1 LPHIDPEKTGFWGCP
16 AWYIAKKT
24 PERDEMTT
32 IAEIKIPPILKI
44 GGGSFATVAALLPRL
59 RGRRPLIV
67 TDPFLLKTQLAD
79 RLATQIRDAGLSCE
93 IFHETVSDPTTAV
106 VDAGVR
112 RFVEGAHDS
121 LVSLGGGSPIDTA
134 KAIGMLAANGGRVR
148 DYRVPNEIPL
158 AGPPHLAIPT
168 TAGTGSEVTRF
179 TVITDL
185 ERGEKLLLAGDSLL
199 PSAAVVDYELT
210 LSMPARLTADTGT
223 DSLTHAIEAF
233 VSRKANPFTDGL
245 ALSAMKTI
253 WKELPTCFH
262 HPGNGKAREAMMLAA
277 TQAGMAFSNA
287 SVALVHG
294 MSRPL
299 GAHFH
304 IPHGL
309 SNAMLLPAVTAF
321 SAEAAL
327 DRYAECARTMGV
339 AQAHESDEAAV
350 DRLTRALY
358 QRNAELQVPSPKQF
372 GIVEEQYIALVS
384 TMAAQALASGSPQNN
399 PRIPTAEEIERI
411 YHQAWQ

>member
-1 LPHIDPEKTGFWGCP
+1 MP
-16 AWYIAKKT
+16 
-24 PERDEMTT
+24 MN
-32 IAEIKIPPILKI
+32 AEIKIPPILKI
-44 GGGSFATVAALLPRL
+44 GGGSLASVAALLRRL
-59 RGRRPLIV
+59 RSKRPLIV
-67 TDPFLLKTQLAD
+67 TDPFLMKSHLAE

-93 IFHETVSDPTTAV
+93 IFHETVPDPTTAV

-112 RFVEGAHDS
+112 RFVEGGHDS

-134 KAIGMLAANGGRVR
+134 KAIGMLAANGGRIR
-148 DYRVPNEIPL
+148 DYRVPHEIPL
-158 AGPPHLAIPT
+158 PGPAHLAIPT

-179 TVITDL
+179 TVITDV
-185 ERGEKLLLAGDSLL
+185 EREEKLLLAGDTLL

-210 LSMPARLTADTGT
+210 LTMPARLTADTGT

-253 WKELPTCFH
+253 WTELPTCFRQ
-262 HPGNGKAREAMMLAA
+262 PGNEKAREAMMLAA
-277 TQAGMAFSNA
+277 TQAGIAFSNA

-321 SAEAAL
+321 SVAAAL
-327 DRYAECARTMGV
+327 DRYAECARTMGL
-339 AQAHESDEAAV
+339 AQQQDSDQAAV
-350 DRLTRALY
+350 DRLVRALY
-358 QRNAELQVPSPKQF
+358 ERNAELQVPSPKRF
-372 GIVEEQYIALVS
+372 GIAEERYFALIS
-384 TMAAQALASGSPQNN
+384 TMATQALASGSPQNN
-399 PRIPTAEEIERI
+399 PRIPTGEEIERI
-411 YHQAWQ
+411 YEQAWQ

>member
-1 LPHIDPEKTGFWGCP
+1 MK
-16 AWYIAKKT
+16 
-24 PERDEMTT
+24 
-32 IAEIKIPPILKI
+32 AEIQIPSILML
-44 GGGSFATVAALLPRL
+44 GGGSFAETSTLLLRL
-59 RGRRPLIV
+59 QCRRPLIV
-67 TDPFLLKTQLAD
+67 TDPFLMKNQLAESL
-79 RLATQIRDAGLSCE
+79 RTQIRDAGLSCE
-93 IFHETVSDPTTAV
+93 IFYETVADPTTVA

-112 RFVEGAHDS
+112 AFVEGGHDS

-134 KAIGMLAANGGRVR
+134 KAIGMLASNGGKVR
-148 DYRVPNEIPL
+148 DYRVPRPIPS
-158 AGPPHLAIPT
+158 AGPLHVAIPT
-168 TAGTGSEVTRF
+168 TAGTGSEVSRF
-179 TVITDL
+179 TVITDA
-185 ERGEKLLLAGDSLL
+185 ESGEKMLLAGSTLL
-199 PSAAVVDYELT
+199 PAAAVVDYELT
-210 LSMPARLTADTGT
+210 LTMPPRLTADTGT

-233 VSRKANPFTDGL
+233 VSRKANPFTDAL

-253 WKELPTCFH
+253 WRELPTSFH
-262 HPGNGKAREAMMLAA
+262 QPGNAKAREAMMMAA
-277 TQAGMAFSNA
+277 TQAGIAFSNA

-327 DRYAECARTMGV
+327 DRYGECARTMGV
-339 AQAHESDEAAV
+339 AQAHDTDRAAV
-350 DRLTRALY
+350 DRLTRALFE
-358 QRNAELQVPSPKQF
+358 RNAELQVPSPKQF
-372 GIVEEQYIALVS
+372 GITEERYVALVS

-399 PRIPTAEEIERI
+399 PRVPTAQEIEQI